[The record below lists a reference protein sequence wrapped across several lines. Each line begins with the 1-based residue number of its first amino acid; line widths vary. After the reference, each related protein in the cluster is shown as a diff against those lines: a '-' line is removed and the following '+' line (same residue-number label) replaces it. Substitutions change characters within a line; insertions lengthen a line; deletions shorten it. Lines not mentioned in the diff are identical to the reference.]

1 MTTDNF
7 DHSFSGVMRTLNLD
21 PDKFQNYNG
30 DFSSLNY
37 RQLATVKSDI
47 ENQLSLLF
55 DMLTNNF
62 AADMSTPLVT
72 EDGFPRNDIDVV
84 SIRLVRVRIVMLK
97 NDLKSVL
104 ELLEKKLQQQFS
116 NQERQPAPVT
126 AAPNVEQLVPFA
138 LVTEIADESP
148 AEKAGL
154 QLQDKIVYFD
164 DIYAANHNRLQAIAG
179 RLKQRQDQKLRVLVL
194 RDGKKVHLELVP
206 SDNWLGNGLLG
217 CRLVPL

>member
-7 DHSFSGVMRTLNLD
+7 DSFSGVMRTLNLD

-47 ENQLSLLF
+47 ENQLSSLF

-116 NQERQPAPVT
+116 NQEQQPPKT
-126 AAPNVEQLVPFA
+126 TTMLNVEQLVPFA

-148 AEKAGL
+148 AKKAGL

-164 DIYAANHNRLQAIAG
+164 DINAANHNRLQAIAG
-179 RLKQRQDQKLRVLVL
+179 RLKQRQDEKVQVLVL
-194 RDGKKVHLELVP
+194 RDGKKVQAELVP

>member
-1 MTTDNF
+1 
-7 DHSFSGVMRTLNLD
+7 
-21 PDKFQNYNG
+21 
-30 DFSSLNY
+30 
-37 RQLATVKSDI
+37 
-47 ENQLSLLF
+47 
-55 DMLTNNF
+55 
-62 AADMSTPLVT
+62 
-72 EDGFPRNDIDVV
+72 
-84 SIRLVRVRIVMLK
+84 MLK

-179 RLKQRQDQKLRVLVL
+179 RLKQRQDQKVRVLVL

>member
-47 ENQLSLLF
+47 ENHLSLLF

-179 RLKQRQDQKLRVLVL
+179 RLKQRQDQKVRVLVL

>member
-21 PDKFQNYNG
+21 PDKFRNYNG
-30 DFSSLNY
+30 DFSTLDY
-37 RQLATVKSDI
+37 RQLATLKSDI
-47 ENQLSLLF
+47 ENQLSSLF

-116 NQERQPAPVT
+116 NQETQPAPV
-126 AAPNVEQLVPFA
+126 AAVLNVEQLVPFA

-148 AEKAGL
+148 AKKAGL

-164 DIYAANHNRLQAIAG
+164 DINAANHNRLQAIAG
-179 RLKQRQDQKLRVLVL
+179 RLKQRQDQQIQVLVL
-194 RDGKKVHLELVP
+194 RDGQKVQLELVP
-206 SDNWLGNGLLG
+206 SDNWVGNGLLG